1 METTPDFAVLF
12 VKMLAGLILVL
23 ILAVV
28 LIRYL
33 LPRSRLSFLKGGK
46 KSDWV
51 SVLNRFPLEPR
62 KTLYLV
68 KVASRYFL
76 LGSAE
81 NSLNLVGELNET
93 DMQKIQA
100 TD

>member
-1 METTPDFAVLF
+1 METTPDFTVLF
-12 VKMLAGLILVL
+12 VKMLAGLVLVL

-33 LPRSRLSFLKGGK
+33 LPRSRFSFLKGGK
-46 KSDWV
+46 RSDWV
-51 SVLNRFPLEPR
+51 SVLNQFSLGPR
-62 KTLYLV
+62 KTLYLI

-76 LGSAE
+76 LGAGE

-100 TD
+100 PD